1 MAGITFHPAPGNI
14 QKLPPGWLAV
24 RRNGGTGDI
33 VGTQGFSVPD
43 RDMRPSVDYTA
54 TLGDILATQ
63 GYTVPDRNMNPLAD
77 YVSGARPMPGQASGG
92 CGCAGGCSGKA
103 TLNGI
108 GGVGDIAADFA
119 AIQNDF
125 TTANYMGILSAPIA
139 GIPYAIPLALAAMFV
154 LPGLLGGSSGRRRR

>member
-1 MAGITFHPAPGNI
+1 MAGINLHPAPGNI

-43 RDMRPSVDYTA
+43 RDMQPSVDYTA

-77 YVSGARPMPGQASGG
+77 YVSGARAMPGQASGG
-92 CGCAGGCSGKA
+92 CGCAGGCSDKA
-103 TLNGI
+103 SLNGVRGI
-108 GGVGDIAADFA
+108 GDIAADFA

-125 TTANYMGILSAPIA
+125 STGNYMGILSAPIM
-139 GIPYAIPLALAAMFV
+139 GIPYGIPLAVAALMI
-154 LPGLLGGSSGRRRR
+154 LPGMFSGGGGRRRR

>member
-1 MAGITFHPAPGNI
+1 MAGISFHPAPGNI
-14 QKLPPGWLAV
+14 AKLPPGFFAV

-33 VGTQGFSVPD
+33 VATRGFAVPD
-43 RDMRPSVDYTA
+43 RDMQPAVDYTMGI
-54 TLGDILATQ
+54 GDILATQ

-92 CGCAGGCSGKA
+92 CGCAGNCGGKA

-108 GGVGDIAADFA
+108 GGVGDLAADFA

-125 TTANYMGILSAPIA
+125 TAGNYMGILSAPIM
-139 GIPYAIPLALAAMFV
+139 GIPYGIPLAVAALMI
-154 LPGLLGGSSGRRRR
+154 LPGMFSGSGGRRRR